1 MKLVTGGAFQGK
13 KEYAKLRFG
22 LKDAEMTD
30 GALASFEE
38 IFQCRCM
45 YHFHEWV
52 KKGLKEEWDLAG
64 LADRLQASN
73 PRIRL
78 ISNELGCG
86 VVPVDAFDRKY
97 RETAGRICTEI
108 AAKSSQVIRV
118 VCGIGTVLKD
128 A

>member
-1 MKLVTGGAFQGK
+1 M
-13 KEYAKLRFG
+13 
-22 LKDAEMTD
+22 
-30 GALASFEE
+30 
-38 IFQCRCM
+38 
-45 YHFHEWV
+45 

-73 PRIRL
+73 PRILL

>member
-22 LKDAEMTD
+22 LSDAEMTD
-30 GALASFEE
+30 GALASFKD

-52 KKGLKEEWDLAG
+52 KKGLKENWDFERLV
-64 LADRLQASN
+64 DRLLASN
-73 PRIRL
+73 PRIIL
-78 ISNELGCG
+78 ITNELGCG
-86 VVPVDAFDRKY
+86 VVPVDAFDREY
-97 RETAGRICTEI
+97 RETAGRVCTRI
-108 AAKSSQVIRV
+108 AAKSTQVIRV
-118 VCGIGTVLKD
+118 VCGIGTVIKD

>member
-22 LKDAEMTD
+22 LKDEDMTD
-30 GALASFEE
+30 GALVSFEE

-52 KKGLKEEWDLAG
+52 KKGLKENWDFGG
-64 LADRLQASN
+64 LEDRLLATN
-73 PRIRL
+73 PQILL
-78 ISNELGCG
+78 ITNELGYG
-86 VVPVDAFDRKY
+86 VVPVDAFDRNY
-97 RETAGRICTEI
+97 RETAGRVCTRL

-118 VCGIGTVLKD
+118 VCGIGTVIKD

>member
-1 MKLVTGGAFQGK
+1 MGRWHPLK
-13 KEYAKLRFG
+13 KFSSAG
-22 LKDAEMTD
+22 VCI
-30 GALASFEE
+30 
-38 IFQCRCM
+38 IFM
-45 YHFHEWV
+45 
-52 KKGLKEEWDLAG
+52 KEEWDLAG

-73 PRIRL
+73 PRILL